1 MLFALKKTRLGGQM
15 WALTNSAVQQRA
27 QQLQLG
33 GQLRQAEMHDLV
45 VQHGPVKQLSLASVL
60 NGFLYDHF
68 QRCQDFTKQSTE
80 QDIALPG
87 PLFFFLIENIFFSI
101 QTIHF
106 YKQYIRFPKVNYSI
120 CSVWSAEFQLL
131 KESGIPLYL
140 WKQIPYPHST
150 WVPNCQTQRI
160 MKGSGRNAAKSPRAV
175 HNNKHVTLTLNTPFG
190 ALSQACGTPGF
201 QATCVL
207 NSRNNPQIKS
217 EGRQCAHWAML

>member
-45 VQHGPVKQLSLASVL
+45 VQYRLVKQLSLASVL

-80 QDIALPG
+80 QDIALPR

-160 MKGSGRNAAKSPRAV
+160 GEGEWEECSK
-175 HNNKHVTLTLNTPFG
+175 VTESST
-190 ALSQACGTPGF
+190 Q
-201 QATCVL
+201 
-207 NSRNNPQIKS
+207 
-217 EGRQCAHWAML
+217 